1 MSRAKIREAYGN
13 SKASGFSIDFFRHAG
28 VGAKEAFL
36 ACPFVS
42 TYQPIELLT
51 RQGCHVNLIV
61 RLCSITPP
69 AVLRQALKDPLVT
82 LRYYTDRA
90 FHAKLYIVDDIALV
104 GSANLTDS
112 GLMTNREVSVVLT
125 QERDAG
131 FDELPSIF
139 NIFWDHA
146 DVFTPELC
154 ARYEEAYKR
163 VGIAKEDA
171 DFQAHIEKFVPKAIP
186 PSAAVGSDT
195 VSKKRSF
202 LQSLRRKYDEQLGP
216 AFDEVRQTFN
226 ADGRRRPEFAAGDL
240 DIEIGR
246 FLGWLRVAHAPG
258 DTWQDTALAD
268 AAERKARL
276 RHWMDAW
283 FDEVDTDAGDMVRA
297 ESEVGNIAR
306 LRYVMG
312 SPETIDA
319 ATYDELFDA
328 LTGVHAFNDRLRFV
342 AGGLKG
348 LRFAFLDQNGLS
360 AIKASLTYLLHGKGT
375 QLERAYDSLYDER
388 LRLAGFGEACT
399 MELVG
404 WMDPERPPI
413 NGRTIK
419 ALRFVGFDV
428 RD

>member
-1 MSRAKIREAYGN
+1 M
-13 SKASGFSIDFFRHAG
+13 
-28 VGAKEAFL
+28 

-42 TYQPIELLT
+42 TYEPIKLLT
-51 RQGCHVNLIV
+51 AQGCRVNLIV

-69 AVLRQALKDPLVT
+69 PVLRQALNDPLVT
-82 LRYYTDRA
+82 LRYYTSRS
-90 FHAKLYIVDDIALV
+90 FHAKLYIVDDIALI

-146 DVFTPELC
+146 DVFTSELC
-154 ARYEEAYKR
+154 TQYEEAFKR
-163 VGIAKEDA
+163 VGKGTEDA

-186 PSAAVGSDT
+186 PSTAVGSDT

-216 AFDEVRQTFN
+216 AFDEVRQIFA
-226 ADGRRRPEFAAGDL
+226 ADGRRRREFEAGDL

-246 FLGWLRVAHAPG
+246 FLGWLRIAHAPG
-258 DTWQDTALAD
+258 NSWQDTTLAE
-268 AAERKARL
+268 ASERRARL
-276 RHWMDAW
+276 LRWMNAW
-283 FDEVDTDAGDMVRA
+283 FEEVDTDAGDMVRA

-306 LRYVMG
+306 LRHVMG
-312 SPETIDA
+312 SPEAIDA
-319 ATYDELFDA
+319 ANYDELFDA

-342 AGGLKG
+342 AGGLEG
-348 LRFAFLDQNGLS
+348 LKLAFLDQNGLV
-360 AIKASLTYLLHGKGT
+360 AIKASLTYLLHGQGT
-375 QLERAYDSLYDER
+375 QLERAYDSLYDEKR
-388 LRLAGFGEACT
+388 RLAGFGEACT

-404 WMDPERPPI
+404 WMDANRPPI

-428 RD
+428 QD